1 MNYIEFRDYFR
12 DYAVIGM
19 SDIYAV
25 APGFDN
31 RRLYEWSK
39 KGYIQRVINGF
50 YIFSD
55 RQLTEALLFRIA
67 NRIYRHSYV
76 SFETALSYYNLIP
89 EQIFMITSVSTRK
102 TKTFDTGI
110 GRFSYKNI
118 KNEIYLGYDIVLDEH
133 GTFFIASP
141 EKALLDYLYL
151 NAEIDDRDDIA
162 GLRINHEVYRDII
175 NQDKLMALA
184 DNIDNKRVKACIET
198 LVKENA
204 YA

>member
-1 MNYIEFRDYFR
+1 MNYIEFRHYFK

-19 SDIYAV
+19 RDIYTV
-25 APGFDN
+25 EPDFDN

-39 KGYIQRVINGF
+39 KGYIQKIINGF

-55 RQLTEALLFRIA
+55 SQLNEGMMFRIA

-76 SFETALSYYNLIP
+76 SLETALSYYNLIP

-102 TKTFDTGI
+102 TKTFDTDA

-118 KNEIYLGYDIVLDEH
+118 KNEIYLGYDTVLDEP

-141 EKALLDYLYL
+141 EKALLDYFYF
-151 NAEIDDRDDIA
+151 NAEIDDRHDIA
-162 GLRINHEVYRDII
+162 GLRINHEVYSEII
-175 NQDKLMALA
+175 DENKLMALA
-184 DNIDNKRVKACIET
+184 DYIDNNRVKGCIET
-198 LVKENA
+198 LLKENA
-204 YA
+204 HA